1 MGLIIPSE
9 YKQQILHI
17 FDMSFALE
25 VCRMGS
31 TRSKHILEN
40 ANELQKLY
48 FNIVTNDTISL
59 EKQIEKLTSLL
70 NDDFEK
76 CDSMEHNE
84 ILDLIN
90 IRNETDNIVESLNYI
105 KKEMRISGDKSFE
118 ISDSLTELNNKIDS
132 IEKKTNTL
140 ANRSVTFPQRKS
152 DVPVIEKSPTGKY
165 TENGKLMKEKICLVC
180 NSKFNSNRR
189 DAKYCSLKCRQA
201 ACREK
206 KSNLYEVSSVD

>member
-9 YKQQILHI
+9 YKQQILRL

-25 VCRMGS
+25 VCRIGS
-31 TRSKHILEN
+31 TRSEHILTN
-40 ANELQKLY
+40 AHELQKLY

-70 NDDFEK
+70 NDDFDK
-76 CDSMEHNE
+76 CDSLEHNE
-84 ILDLIN
+84 ILDLMN
-90 IRNETDNIVESLNYI
+90 IRNENDNIVESLNHI
-105 KKEMRISGDKSFE
+105 KKETLIQSDKLFE
-118 ISDSLTELNNKIDS
+118 ISESLTKLVNTIGLID
-132 IEKKTNTL
+132 EKTNKRY
-140 ANRSVTFPQRKS
+140 NSSVAARERKS
-152 DVPVIEKSPTGKY
+152 DIPVTEKSPTGKY

-206 KSNLYEVSSVD
+206 KSNL

>member
-90 IRNETDNIVESLNYI
+90 IRNETDNIVESLNHI
-105 KKEMRISGDKSFE
+105 KKETLIQSDKLFE
-118 ISDSLTELNNKIDS
+118 ISESLTKLVNTIGLID
-132 IEKKTNTL
+132 EKTNKRY
-140 ANRSVTFPQRKS
+140 NSSVAARERKS
-152 DVPVIEKSPTGKY
+152 DIPVTEKSPTGKY

-206 KSNLYEVSSVD
+206 KSNL